1 MSDLSIYVLK
11 LFLSRSE
18 YMRDSQ
24 LENQNA
30 VSIVDIALKRTFQKP
45 VPAVIMIAI
54 GGGSRSGKTT
64 ISKRLAEEIKAR
76 GIGKVTHLSQDNYF
90 NPIEQPKELH
100 RVYSYKGITGT
111 YWNFDHPSAM
121 DWTLMKTQLTY
132 IRKGESVRPPIYF
145 FGTGGKRCLESAEM
159 IECPDFLIFEGIHAL
174 NPEIRHLFDFTV
186 FVDTSREVRYSRT
199 VKAGEERDQSLKDT
213 ISYFPIVEEA
223 YENFVL
229 PTREGSLIL
238 HGEQDVLVS
247 VETILENIS
256 QTQKQALALFPQKKV
271 AAR

>member
-1 MSDLSIYVLK
+1 
-11 LFLSRSE
+11 
-18 YMRDSQ
+18 MRDPQ
-24 LENQNA
+24 LENHSA
-30 VSIVDIALKRTFQKP
+30 VSIVDIALKRAFPKP
-45 VPAVIMIAI
+45 TPAVIMIAI

-64 ISKRLAEEIKAR
+64 ISKRLADEIKIR
-76 GIGKVTHLSQDNYF
+76 GLGKVTHLSQDNYF

-100 RVYSYKGITGT
+100 REYSYKDVIGT

-121 DWTLMKTQLTY
+121 DWALMKSQLRS

-159 IECPDFLIFEGIHAL
+159 IDRPNFLIFEGIHAL
-174 NPEIRHLFDFTV
+174 NSEIREFFDFTV

-199 VKAGEERDQSLKDT
+199 VKAGEERNQSLQDT

-238 HGEQDVLVS
+238 HGEQDVLAS
-247 VETILENIS
+247 VEVILAHVSKTPETS
-256 QTQKQALALFPQKKV
+256 LTDFPQKKI
-271 AAR
+271 AIS